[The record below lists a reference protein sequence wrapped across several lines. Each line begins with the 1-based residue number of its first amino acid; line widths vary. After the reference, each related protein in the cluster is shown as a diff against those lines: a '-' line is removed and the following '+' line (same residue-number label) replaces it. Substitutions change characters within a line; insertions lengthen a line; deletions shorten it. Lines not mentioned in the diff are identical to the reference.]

1 MFADAATLS
10 FDGSQHFRVAFDSPS
25 RTEAEDWRLRFRT
38 PRPSG
43 LLLTTIGDSQS
54 QGRVELD
61 LEGGRLRFTQ
71 FAIDRPKVIPPCYV
85 IARARFCPNTTSD
98 LSDPLQTWFIGQGL
112 NDNQWHQV
120 SITRR
125 GGAIRLT
132 VDDEPPVQGTAPG
145 TSTENCIVKKNEF
158 LIQNLMSRRT
168 WRPSGNSGNEGV
180 TGGQQFETGRSN
192 GQQQQSGSRR
202 AESSTQFRRPNSAII
217 LQWCLSDR
225 YGSVGPAGVGQR
237 HCQVRDT
244 RAEHP
249 PSRQLQIEAHL
260 RGIAPVEGLLVHQH
274 LLPVQDA
281 RAQRRH
287 LVQRR
292 KGPGLYRHRAGQR
305 THPLRTQLGRRA
317 HSNSGQ
323 FAQQFERQPLAFGH
337 YRTARSS
344 PAHAH
349 GRRLHFNGH

>member
-145 TSTENCIVKKNEF
+145 TSTENCNVKKNRIFNSKLDE
-158 LIQNLMSRRT
+158 QANLAA
-168 WRPSGNSGNEGV
+168 V
-180 TGGQQFETGRSN
+180 
-192 GQQQQSGSRR
+192 
-202 AESSTQFRRPNSAII
+202 
-217 LQWCLSDR
+217 
-225 YGSVGPAGVGQR
+225 
-237 HCQVRDT
+237 
-244 RAEHP
+244 
-249 PSRQLQIEAHL
+249 RQLWK
-260 RGIAPVEGLLVHQH
+260 
-274 LLPVQDA
+274 
-281 RAQRRH
+281 RRRYWWAA
-287 LVQRR
+287 V
-292 KGPGLYRHRAGQR
+292 
-305 THPLRTQLGRRA
+305 
-317 HSNSGQ
+317 
-323 FAQQFERQPLAFGH
+323 
-337 YRTARSS
+337 
-344 PAHAH
+344 
-349 GRRLHFNGH
+349 